1 MALPFWFKTLDKRI
15 GFRVVLAIY
24 VLLVAGKLLAVFAW
38 IAQGYGPFLFGDEL
52 LYKLNSKAIFDR
64 QSYYSVQYPPLYPL
78 SLALALFS
86 HGSWYTWMLAI
97 NCLISSAIVFPV
109 WLIGIRLLPAPMALA
124 ATLISALMPYHLI
137 YPRMIMSENLFLPI
151 FLFAVYLVLN
161 SKNKSWLAEIV
172 TGCSLALA
180 YLTRYIFL
188 VAIPVLLVVWWL
200 RARSSDDMN
209 RKSLLGQ
216 AHFSYRLLALF
227 VGYLLTYLPWM
238 IYVHRS
244 GYRLT
249 RAFLGS
255 TKPSALARAGSLDSL
270 TMWVSAYVS
279 YVILVIA
286 PYMPLVLLYLFLVVT
301 KKLKNTSE
309 EKAFL
314 ILLMGLTGV
323 FLATSIHH
331 SWRASYNRSEPQYLL
346 GRYLVQL
353 TPLFCILGLMTLN
366 KLRELRDRPSVSAT
380 VFCSMLSLGSV
391 YLARGVLYGQKVWDL
406 PPWFANI
413 VFNSPD
419 SIVYDSMET
428 TRFVFGVI
436 CMIAV
441 LLLIGGVTDFTL
453 NRALAPL
460 LILSI
465 IGIQAISL
473 FSVNRRM
480 HSFGKQGLHA
490 RLLVRVLSDELTA
503 GSETI
508 TLVNDLDRAGVKNGL
523 LMNGLLLWGIPAR
536 KLSIVSG
543 DSPLPGASPGR
554 YKFTD
559 KLYVSPLL
567 RLRYKVD
574 DREYYLY
581 EPGRVSDLRAPFVEN
596 WGAR

>member
-1 MALPFWFKTLDKRI
+1 MALLSWFETLDKKI
-15 GFRVVLAIY
+15 GFRFVLAIF
-24 VLLVAGKLLAVFAW
+24 VLLTAGKLLAVLSWVAE
-38 IAQGYGPFLFGDEL
+38 GYGPFLFFDEL
-52 LYKLNSKAIFDR
+52 LYKLNSKALFNR
-64 QSYYSVQYPPLYPL
+64 QSYYSVHYPPLYPL

-109 WLIGIRLLPAPMALA
+109 WLIGIRVLPESMALA
-124 ATLISALMPYHLI
+124 ATMISALMPYHFI

-151 FLFAVYLVLN
+151 FLVTVHLVL
-161 SKNKSWLAEIV
+161 SAKNKFWLAEFF

-200 RARSSDDMN
+200 RARSSDGMN
-209 RKSLLGQ
+209 RKNLLGQ
-216 AHFSYRLLALF
+216 VHFSYRLLAIF

-244 GYRLT
+244 GNRLT
-249 RAFLGS
+249 RAFLGN
-255 TKPSALARAGSLDSL
+255 TKPTAVAGAASLDSL

-279 YVILVIA
+279 YVILVMA

-314 ILLMGLTGV
+314 ILLMSLTGV

-331 SWRASYNRSEPQYLL
+331 SWKGSYNYPKPQYLL

-366 KLRELRDRPSVSAT
+366 KLRELRDRRNVAAT

-391 YLARGVLYGQKVWDL
+391 YLARGVLYGQKVWGL

-413 VFNSPD
+413 FFNSPD
-419 SIVYDSMET
+419 SVVYDSTEA
-428 TRFVFGVI
+428 TRFVFGII
-436 CMIAV
+436 CMIAMV
-441 LLLIGGVTDFTL
+441 LLIGQVTDFTL
-453 NRALAPL
+453 NRGLATL

-465 IGIQAISL
+465 IGVQAISF

-480 HSFGKQGLHA
+480 HSVGKQGLHA
-490 RLLVRVLSDELTA
+490 RLLARVLSDKLTA

-508 TLVNDLDRAGVKNGL
+508 TLVNDLDRAGVENGL
-523 LMNGLLLWGIPAR
+523 LWHGLIFWGLPKH

-543 DSPLPGASPGR
+543 DSPVPGASLGR
-554 YKFTD
+554 YIFTD
-559 KLYVSPLL
+559 RLYVSPLL

-581 EPGRVSDLRAPFVEN
+581 ERGRVSDLPTPFVEN
-596 WGAR
+596 